1 MNGAGC
7 PFSDMEGDIH
17 PSGPVRFSETWILRP
32 VSPNL
37 AGLTGVA
44 AFGTIALVGT
54 YILRRLLQ
62 GIPTFLGVTIIAFLL
77 MLAAP
82 GDPIAMITF
91 SPTRADPESTERL
104 RRKLGL
110 DQPPLVQYVYWLVG
124 NDWARVDSD
133 GDGQADSYGERK
145 GLLRGDLGQSL
156 KHRRPVSEL
165 LIEKIPATLL
175 LTFSAL
181 IVGYGL
187 GILLGVLGAIYHHNI
202 WVDQSVRV
210 ITVIG
215 NAMPQFWL
223 GLILIIIFSV
233 QLDILPMSGMRDITR
248 RDGGFNLKETV
259 SHMIMPVFVLSLW
272 TIAFISR
279 FTRTRLLEVLEQDF
293 VRTARS
299 KGLSNRRVWWLHAL
313 PNALIPVAT
322 FLGPALGT
330 LLAGAVII
338 EKVFSWPGMGRLVV
352 DGVFNRDYP
361 LVMGSVVI
369 AAAMFMVGLL
379 ISDILYAMIDTRSR
393 FK

>member
-1 MNGAGC
+1 M
-7 PFSDMEGDIH
+7 S
-17 PSGPVRFSETWILRP
+17 
-32 VSPNL
+32 
-37 AGLTGVA
+37 
-44 AFGTIALVGT
+44 T

-62 GIPTFLGVTIIAFLL
+62 GVPTFFGVTIIAFLL
-77 MLAAP
+77 MLSAP
-82 GDPIAMITF
+82 GDPIELITLN
-91 SPTRADPESTERL
+91 PTRADPAATESL

-124 NDWARVDSD
+124 NDWTRVDSD
-133 GDGQADSYGERK
+133 GDGKVDSYGERQ

-156 KHRRPVSEL
+156 KHRRPVGEL
-165 LIEKIPATLL
+165 LVEKIPATLL

-181 IVGYGL
+181 IVGYGM
-187 GILLGVLGAIYHHNI
+187 GILLGVLAAIYHKT
-202 WVDQSVRV
+202 WVDQLVRI

-215 NAMPQFWL
+215 NAVPQFWL
-223 GLILIIIFSV
+223 GLILIIILSV
-233 QLDILPMSGMRDITR
+233 DLDILPMSGMRDITR
-248 RDGGFNLKETV
+248 RGGGFDITETAK
-259 SHMIMPVFVLSLW
+259 HMIMPVSVLSLW

-279 FTRTRLLEVLEQDF
+279 YTRTGLLEVFEQDF

-299 KGLSNRRVWWLHAL
+299 KGLTNRRVWWIHAL

-322 FLGPALGT
+322 FIGPALGT
-330 LLAGAVII
+330 LLGGAVII

-369 AAAMFMVGLL
+369 ASVMFILGLL
-379 ISDILYAMIDTRSR
+379 ISDILYALLDPRIR